1 MHADAS
7 VPRSTAYLLM
17 RWATEC
23 RIACQRNCA
32 AVIILL
38 LAYFGG
44 ILTIVSPCILPV
56 LPFVFA
62 RADRSFLRSTLP
74 LLAGMAATF
83 AIVATL
89 AAVGGGWA
97 VRANAIGRWAALALL
112 ALFGIALVF
121 PSISDRLTRPLVALG
136 SRLSERRPD
145 QPESIASSAVL
156 GVATGL
162 LWAPCAGPILGI
174 IFTAAAIQG
183 ASFNTTLLLLAY
195 ALGAATSL
203 ALALLV
209 GGKLFA
215 RMKRSLGASERI
227 RQALGVL
234 VLVGVAA
241 IALGLDTRVLSKLSS
256 AQTASLESGLARKLG
271 VGQQRAE
278 SRARVDAMGQL
289 VLPVEGELPSLN
301 GLGPWFNSTPLTKEQ
316 LKGKVVVVDFWTYS
330 CINCLRSIPY
340 VKAWDDRYRKD
351 GLVVIGV
358 HAPEFAFEREAANV
372 ARAVKDLGIRYPVA
386 LDNRY
391 NLWSA
396 LKNNYW
402 PAHYFIDAYG
412 RVRYHHFGEG
422 NYAMSER
429 VIRQLLAEAGRAPA
443 GNMTNVSAAGA
454 QAAADFRQVR
464 TPETYIGYGRAAG
477 FASPGGLLK
486 DAAKTYAGAPLTF
499 NQWSLEGRWIDGRQ
513 SARSLEAGAKI
524 SYRFQARDLHLVLGS
539 TNGKPVRFR
548 VTLDGRAPGSDTG
561 VDVAANGT
569 GTVTGQRLY
578 QLVRQN
584 GSARERTFKIEFLD
598 AGVEAFAFTF
608 G

>member
-1 MHADAS
+1 M
-7 VPRSTAYLLM
+7 L
-17 RWATEC
+17 
-23 RIACQRNCA
+23 
-32 AVIILL
+32 IILL
-38 LAYFGG
+38 AYLGG
-44 ILTIVSPCILPV
+44 LLTIVSPCILPV

-62 RADRSFLRSTLP
+62 RAGRSFARSTLP
-74 LLAGMAATF
+74 LLGGMAATF

-97 VRANAIGRWAALALL
+97 VQANAIGRWAALILL

-121 PSISDRLTRPLVALG
+121 PGVSDRLTRPLVALG
-136 SRLSERRPD
+136 SRLSEREARRD
-145 QPESIASSAVL
+145 SVWSSAVL

-209 GGKLFA
+209 GGTLFA

-234 VLVGVAA
+234 VLVGVGA
-241 IALGLDTRVLSKLSS
+241 IALGLDTRVLAKLSS

-271 VGQQRAE
+271 AAAQVNE
-278 SRARVDAMGQL
+278 SEARTGKMGEL
-289 VLPVEGELPSLN
+289 ILPVEGTLPPLD
-301 GLGPWFNSTPLTKEQ
+301 GLGPWFNSAPLDLKQ
-316 LKGKVVVVDFWTYS
+316 LRGKVVLIDFWTYS

-340 VKAWDDRYRKD
+340 VKAWDQTYRKD

-358 HAPEFAFEREAANV
+358 HAPEFAFERDPANV
-372 ARAVKDLGIRYPVA
+372 ARAVKDLAITYPVA

-391 NLWSA
+391 RLWSA
-396 LKNNYW
+396 LRNNYW
-402 PAHYFIDAYG
+402 PAHYFVDAKG

-429 VIRQLLAEAGRAPA
+429 VIRQLLAEAGRAPKLA
-443 GNMTNVSAAGA
+443 GMARASASGA
-454 QAAADFRQVR
+454 QAAAVIGEIRS
-464 TPETYIGYGRAAG
+464 PETYIGYARAEH
-477 FASPGGLLK
+477 FVSPGGLLK
-486 DAAKTYAGAPLTF
+486 DKPKAYAPASLSL
-499 NQWSLEGRWIDGRQ
+499 NDWALEGTWVDGRQ
-513 SARSLEAGAKI
+513 SARSSAPHAKI
-524 SYRFQARDLHLVLGS
+524 HFRFHARDLHLVLGS
-539 TNGKPVRFR
+539 ASGKPVRFR
-548 VTLDGRAPGSDTG
+548 VTLDGKAPGANAG
-561 VDVAANGT
+561 GDVAANGT
-569 GTVTGQRLY
+569 GTVNGERLY
-578 QLVRQN
+578 QLIRQKGAVRD
-584 GSARERTFKIEFLD
+584 RTFTIEFLD
-598 AGVEAFAFTF
+598 PGVEAFAFTF